1 MLLEVLLEVTK
12 AWRHTARANFMRN
25 VVLPAID
32 LFDKDESSKEQTDKN
47 GDSSEETKE
56 GR

>member
-1 MLLEVLLEVTK
+1 MLLGVLLEVMK

-47 GDSSEETKE
+47 SDSSEETKE